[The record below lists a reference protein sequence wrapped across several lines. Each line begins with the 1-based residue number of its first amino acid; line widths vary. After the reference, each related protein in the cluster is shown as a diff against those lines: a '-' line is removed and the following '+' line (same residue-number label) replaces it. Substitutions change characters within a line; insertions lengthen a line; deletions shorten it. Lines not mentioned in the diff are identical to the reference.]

1 MPEAHFVL
9 TRVRGTIVVT
19 LQDAADAGTL
29 TAASQALMEELE
41 QRRAEG
47 VVFEVSGC
55 DVIDLDEFTALR
67 KLVQTVEWLGVRSV
81 VAGLRPGIVAYLAS
95 AGAPTGA
102 LRTSL
107 NLEQALLKVKPTRV
121 RRRAR

>member
-1 MPEAHFVL
+1 MPGAHFVL
-9 TRVRGTIVVT
+9 TRVRDALVVT

-29 TAASQALMEELE
+29 TAASQALMDELE
-41 QRRAEG
+41 QRGAQG

-55 DVIDLDEFTALR
+55 EVIDLDEFDALR
-67 KLVQTVEWLGVRSV
+67 KLVQTVEWLGVCSV

-95 AGAPTGA
+95 AGILTDG

-107 NLEQALLKVKPTRV
+107 NLEQGLLDVRPIRA
-121 RRRAR
+121 RRRQ